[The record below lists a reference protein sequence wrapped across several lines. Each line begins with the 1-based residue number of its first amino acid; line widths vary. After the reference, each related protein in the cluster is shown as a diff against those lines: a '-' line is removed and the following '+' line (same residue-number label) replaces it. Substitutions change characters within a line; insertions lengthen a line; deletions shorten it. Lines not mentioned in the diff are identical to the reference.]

1 MNKKLLLGICILV
14 LPLAA
19 TSQNVHAAPSSPT
32 NVKASSPDGT
42 ATATVTWSAVA
53 GATRYRAKA
62 FIGLVAVKTSK
73 ILTGNSQSFTFN
85 GLEYDI
91 PYILKVEAGDASSWS
106 SPGAASAVVP
116 QAASPS
122 APPQPEL
129 TVTADQE
136 LKATWSE
143 PSSDGGSLI
152 TKYQVQLMKGAEMVG
167 SPSVT
172 TARNISLTTDDKT
185 SSYSVTVSAT
195 NEAGKTSSISEPSSP
210 VIPTF
215 VAVARLAPTT
225 PRAPN
230 PPGSPSSG
238 GSGSSS
244 SGGSNTPSSGGGNSN
259 SPAVLPTPIVDQGTR
274 TVSPIPATP
283 RYTKVIKA
291 KATTSSKTLLSL
303 SKLPSPKGSKT
314 SLSIATSSRKI
325 CQLKGNSVRN
335 IRRGT
340 CSVKVTVKTKT
351 GKKTSRTVK
360 LVVR

>member
-1 MNKKLLLGICILV
+1 MNKKLLLSICILV
-14 LPLAA
+14 LPLAT

-32 NVKASSPDGT
+32 NVKANSPDGT

-73 ILTGNSQSFTFN
+73 TLTDNSRSFTFN

-91 PYILKVEAGDASSWS
+91 PYILKVEAGDVSSWS

-116 QAASPS
+116 QAAAPS
-122 APPQPEL
+122 APPQPDL
-129 TVTADQE
+129 TVIADQE

-195 NEAGKTSSISEPSSP
+195 NSAGKTSSISEPSSP

-215 VAVARLAPTT
+215 AAVARLAPAT
-225 PRAPN
+225 PRVPSSPN
-230 PPGSPSSG
+230 LPSPGGSGSPSSG
-238 GSGSSS
+238 GANLP
-244 SGGSNTPSSGGGNSN
+244 SNGGNSN
-259 SPAVLPTPIVDQGTR
+259 SPAINNPTSNQNSQIVSPTPV
-274 TVSPIPATP
+274 TP

-314 SLSIATSSRKI
+314 SLGIAISSRKI
-325 CQLKGNSVRN
+325 CQLKGTSVKN
-335 IRRGT
+335 IRKGT
-340 CSVKVTVKTKT
+340 CSVKVTVTTKS

-360 LVVR
+360 LVTR

>member
-1 MNKKLLLGICILV
+1 MNIMNKKLLLGICILV

-32 NVKASSPDGT
+32 NVKANSPDGT
-42 ATATVTWSAVA
+42 ATATVSWSAVA

-73 ILTGNSQSFTFN
+73 ILTDNSRSFTFN

-122 APPQPEL
+122 APPQPDL

-195 NEAGKTSSISEPSSP
+195 NAAGKTSSISEPSSP

-215 VAVARLAPTT
+215 VAVARLAPAT
-225 PRAPN
+225 PRAPSS
-230 PPGSPSSG
+230 PGSPSSG
-238 GSGSSS
+238 GS
-244 SGGSNTPSSGGGNSN
+244 NNPSSGGGNSN
-259 SPAVLPTPIVDQGTR
+259 SPIVNNPTSNQNSQIVSPTPV
-274 TVSPIPATP
+274 TP

-303 SKLPSPKGSKT
+303 SKLPAPKGSKT
-314 SLSIATSSRKI
+314 SLTVASSSRKF
-325 CQLKGNSVRN
+325 CQVKGTSVKNLK
-335 IRRGT
+335 RGT
-340 CSVKVTVKTKT
+340 CSVKVTVTTKS

>member
-19 TSQNVHAAPSSPT
+19 TSQNVHAAPNSPT
-32 NVKASSPDGT
+32 NVKANSPDGT

-73 ILTGNSQSFTFN
+73 ILTDNSRSFTFN

-122 APPQPEL
+122 APPQPDL

-195 NEAGKTSSISEPSSP
+195 NAAGKTSSISEPSSP

-215 VAVARLAPTT
+215 VAVARLAPAT
-225 PRAPN
+225 PRAPIS
-230 PPGSPSSG
+230 PGSPSSG
-238 GSGSSS
+238 GSSS
-244 SGGSNTPSSGGGNSN
+244 PSSGGGNSN
-259 SPAVLPTPIVDQGTR
+259 SPIVNNPTSNQNSQV
-274 TVSPIPATP
+274 VSPTPATP
-283 RYTKVIKA
+283 RYTKVVKA

-303 SKLPSPKGSKT
+303 SKLPTPKGSKT
-314 SLSIATSSRKI
+314 SLSVAASSRKI
-325 CQLKGNSVRN
+325 CQLKGTSVKN
-335 IRRGT
+335 LKPGT
-340 CSVKVTVKTKT
+340 CSVKVTVTTKAS
-351 GKKTSRTVK
+351 KKTSRTVK
-360 LVVR
+360 LVAR

>member
-1 MNKKLLLGICILV
+1 MNKKLLLGLCILV

-32 NVKASSPDGT
+32 NVKANSPDGT

-73 ILTGNSQSFTFN
+73 ILTDNSRSFTFN

-122 APPQPEL
+122 APPQPDL
-129 TVTADQE
+129 SVTADQE

-195 NEAGKTSSISEPSSP
+195 NAAGKTSSISEPSSP

-215 VAVARLAPTT
+215 VAVARLAPAT

-230 PPGSPSSG
+230 SPSSPSSG
-238 GSGSSS
+238 GSGNPS
-244 SGGSNTPSSGGGNSN
+244 SGGANLPSNGGNSN
-259 SPAVLPTPIVDQGTR
+259 SPIVNNPTSNQNSQV
-274 TVSPIPATP
+274 VSPTPATP

-303 SKLPSPKGSKT
+303 SKLPAPKGSKT
-314 SLSIATSSRKI
+314 SLTVASSSRKF
-325 CQLKGNSVRN
+325 CQVKGTSVKNLK
-335 IRRGT
+335 RGT
-340 CSVKVTVKTKT
+340 CSVKVTVTTKS

>member
-19 TSQNVHAAPSSPT
+19 TSQNVHAAPNSPT
-32 NVKASSPDGT
+32 NVKANSPDGT

-73 ILTGNSQSFTFN
+73 ILTDNSRSFTFN

-122 APPQPEL
+122 APPQPDL

-195 NEAGKTSSISEPSSP
+195 NAAGKTSSISEPSSP

-215 VAVARLAPTT
+215 VAVARLAPAT
-225 PRAPN
+225 PRAPIS
-230 PPGSPSSG
+230 PGSPSSG
-238 GSGSSS
+238 GS
-244 SGGSNTPSSGGGNSN
+244 SNPSSGGGNSN
-259 SPAVLPTPIVDQGTR
+259 SPIVNNPTSNQNSQV
-274 TVSPIPATP
+274 VSPTPATP

-303 SKLPSPKGSKT
+303 SKLPTPKGSKT
-314 SLSIATSSRKI
+314 SLSVAASSRKI
-325 CQLKGNSVRN
+325 CQLKGTSVKN
-335 IRRGT
+335 TAKGT
-340 CSVKVTVKTKT
+340 CSVKVTVTTKS

-360 LVVR
+360 LVAG